1 MPRRMLRTR
10 SRKRKYVRTPGGR
23 VVTHYVDE
31 KRNFHR
37 CARCGGIIHGIP
49 REKDY
54 KLSHSER
61 TVERYYGG
69 VLCQNCLEELIRA
82 KVAKEWEEA
91 SSISPATTT

>member
-1 MPRRMLRTR
+1 MPRRALRTR

-23 VVTHYVDE
+23 VVIHYEDE
-31 KRNFHR
+31 KRGFHR
-37 CARCGGIIHGIP
+37 CARCGAIIHGIP

-69 VLCQNCLEELIRA
+69 MLCQNCLEELIRM
-82 KVAKEWEEA
+82 KVASEWN
-91 SSISPATTT
+91 SSSS

>member
-10 SRKRKYVRTPGGR
+10 SRSRRFIRTPGGR
-23 VVTHYVDE
+23 VVIHYVDE
-31 KRNFHR
+31 KRGFHR

-69 VLCQNCLEELIRA
+69 MLCQNCLEELIRA
-82 KVAKEWEEA
+82 RVAREWEEV
-91 SSISPATTT
+91 SATTAGNTP

>member
-1 MPRRMLRTR
+1 MRRSLRTR

-23 VVTHYVDE
+23 SVVHFEDE
-31 KRNFHR
+31 KRDFHH
-37 CARCGGIIHGIP
+37 CARCGAIIHGIP

-69 VLCQNCLEELIRA
+69 VLCQNCLDQLIRDR
-82 KVAKEWEEA
+82 VYLEWVK
-91 SSISPATTT
+91 SQ